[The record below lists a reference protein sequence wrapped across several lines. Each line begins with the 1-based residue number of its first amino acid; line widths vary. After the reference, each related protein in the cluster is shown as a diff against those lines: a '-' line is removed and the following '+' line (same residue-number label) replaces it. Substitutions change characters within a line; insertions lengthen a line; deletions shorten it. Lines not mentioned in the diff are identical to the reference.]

1 MSKIAYLFGPVPNE
15 TPGDYILRLT
25 DKIYDV
31 DEVTRCQPVFT
42 DAPIPSEWRNKIQW
56 VRYEQELWQRCCDL
70 RESLWDVIADLLI
83 QGRHGHDTRP
93 RIEEAIRLE
102 TAVSG
107 RPVDEFELID
117 FVTMLKGF

>member
-1 MSKIAYLFGPVPNE
+1 MSGVAYLFGPTPGETPNE
-15 TPGDYILRLT
+15 YFVRIT
-25 DKIYDV
+25 DRDS
-31 DEVTRCQPVFT
+31 DEVTRGQLLT
-42 DAPIPSEWRNKIQW
+42 TSEPIPAEWRHKVQW

-107 RPVDEFELID
+107 RLVDEFELID

>member
-1 MSKIAYLFGPVPNE
+1 MSKIAYLFGPTPGE
-15 TPGDYILRLT
+15 TPGEYFVRIT
-25 DKIYDV
+25 DRDS
-31 DEVTRCQPVFT
+31 DEVTRGQPLT
-42 DAPIPSEWRNKIQW
+42 TSEPIPVEWRNKIQW